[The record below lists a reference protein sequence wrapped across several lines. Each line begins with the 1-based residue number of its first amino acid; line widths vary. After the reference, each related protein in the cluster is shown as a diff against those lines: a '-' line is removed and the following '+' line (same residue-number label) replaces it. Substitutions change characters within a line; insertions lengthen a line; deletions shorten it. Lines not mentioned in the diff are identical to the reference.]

1 MSIQTASLGLLITE
15 CDDMQ
20 DKVPPNIDD
29 MVNKLL
35 GSLPAGLRDL
45 KEDTQ
50 KNVRAAL
57 HNTLTKMDLVTREEF
72 DIQQGVLAR
81 TRAKL
86 EALEKQVAEMEQQ
99 LRETGDE

>member
-1 MSIQTASLGLLITE
+1 
-15 CDDMQ
+15 MQ
-20 DKVPPNIDD
+20 NKTTPNLDD

-45 KEDTQ
+45 KADTE
-50 KNVRAAL
+50 KNLRAAL
-57 HNTLTKMDLVTREEF
+57 HSTLTKMDLVTREEF
-72 DIQQGVLAR
+72 DIQQDVLAR

-99 LRETGDE
+99 LKETGTSDK